1 MGQVREIQMTDTIQR
16 SEAEA
21 APRRPRKRAGRLRTA
36 LFVVLLVVAGFIAT
50 GVLPVGEYLE
60 RGTAVDAAQ
69 LELDRLVAEND
80 TLAADIDALYTE
92 QEVER
97 VAREQYG
104 FVREGE
110 IAYVVIPTETEGV
123 AVEPSPTSAPV
134 PPIETNSS
142 FLQRVWD
149 FVTGNDQPQDG

>member
-1 MGQVREIQMTDTIQR
+1 
-16 SEAEA
+16 
-21 APRRPRKRAGRLRTA
+21 
-36 LFVVLLVVAGFIAT
+36 VLLVVAGFIAT

-69 LELDRLVAEND
+69 LELDRLVAEID